1 MEKIKEYIRNN
12 KIRVFSLLI
21 LFVTFIAIFIWTNNN
36 YSVYKSTI
44 AKVIKVSESLD
55 KTEEGPDGRVENYYN
70 QVITAKVKNGEFKG
84 EIVTLK
90 NTYSSSMLKNE
101 KYKKGDD
108 LLVNIRENNGEFT
121 GSISGIKRDKFIVL
135 FIEIFIFTIV
145 VIAGKFGVY
154 TLATLIVN
162 ISAFIYFIRLY
173 ISGKDFMLINLL
185 MIIFFSTVTL
195 LLLGG
200 FSRKNIGAIISTLIT
215 TSLIYLLYK
224 LTIEFTGD
232 LHYELMDYIAGPNDI
247 ENIFLSGVI
256 IGCLG
261 AVMDVS
267 ITINSAVNEIVNS
280 TSSITIKQLIKSIR
294 EIGHDIMGTMINVLM
309 FSYIGGSLAIVILKI
324 INGYNLARMIQFDIS
339 FEIVRFLIGS
349 IGIVAAVPI
358 SALVAVLFF
367 RKGMKKD
374 DTDIGHSI
382 VSIDDSNRGR

>member
-1 MEKIKEYIRNN
+1 MEEAKKYIKSN

-21 LFVTFIAIFIWTNNN
+21 LFIIFVSIFIWTNNN
-36 YSVYKSTI
+36 YSIYKSTI
-44 AKVIKVSESLD
+44 AKVISVSESLD
-55 KTEEGPDGRVENYYN
+55 KTEEGPNGRKENYYN
-70 QVITAKVKNGEFKG
+70 QVITAKVKNGEFEG

-90 NTYSSSMLKNE
+90 NTYSSSVLKDE

-108 LLVNIRENNGEFT
+108 LFVSVKSNEGLLT
-121 GSISGIKRDKFIVL
+121 GSISGLKRDKFIVL
-135 FIEIFIFTIV
+135 FVEIFIFTIV
-145 VIAGKFGVY
+145 AIAGKFGVY
-154 TLATLIVN
+154 TLATLVVN
-162 ISAFIYFIRLY
+162 ISAFIYFIKLY

-185 MIIFFSTVTL
+185 MIIFFSIVTL

-215 TSLIYLLYK
+215 TSLIYVLYEI
-224 LTIEFTGD
+224 TIKFGGE

-247 ENIFLSGVI
+247 ENIYLSGVI

-280 TSSITIKQLIKSIR
+280 AKSITIKQLIKSIR
-294 EIGHDIMGTMINVLM
+294 EIGYDIMGTMINVLM
-309 FSYIGGSLAIVILKI
+309 FSYIGGSLSIIVLKI
-324 INGYNLARMIQFDIS
+324 INGYSLLKMIQFDIS

-374 DTDIGHSI
+374 DTDISNSVISI
-382 VSIDDSNRGR
+382 NDSNRRR

>member
-21 LFVTFIAIFIWTNNN
+21 LFITFIAIFIWTNNN
-36 YSVYKSTI
+36 YNIYKSTI
-44 AKVIKVSESLD
+44 AKVVSVSESLN

-70 QVITAKVKNGEFKG
+70 QVITAKVKNGELKG

-90 NTYSSSMLKNE
+90 NTYSSSMLKDE

-108 LLVNIRENNGEFT
+108 LFISVNKNDGELT
-121 GSISGIKRDKFIVL
+121 GIISGLKRDKFIVL
-135 FIEIFIFTIV
+135 LIEIFIFTIV
-145 VIAGKFGVY
+145 AVAGKFGVY
-154 TLATLIVN
+154 TLATLVVN

-200 FSRKNIGAIISTLIT
+200 FSRKNIGAILSTLIT
-215 TSLIYLLYK
+215 TSLIYVLYK

-232 LHYELMDYIAGPNDI
+232 LHYELMDYISGPNDI

-280 TSSITIKQLIKSIR
+280 TSSVTLKQLVKSTR

>member
-1 MEKIKEYIRNN
+1 MEKVKKYIRNN

-21 LFVTFIAIFIWTNNN
+21 LFVTSIAIFIWTNNN

-108 LLVNIRENNGEFT
+108 LFVNIRENNGEFT

-145 VIAGKFGVY
+145 VIAGNFGVY

-215 TSLIYLLYK
+215 TSLIYVLYK

-280 TSSITIKQLIKSIR
+280 TKSITIKQLVKSIR

-324 INGYNLARMIQFDIS
+324 INGYSLVRMIQFDIS

-374 DTDIGHSI
+374 DTNIGDSI
-382 VSIDDSNRGR
+382 ISADDSNRGR

>member
-1 MEKIKEYIRNN
+1 MEKTKKYIRNN
-12 KIRVFSLLI
+12 RIKVFSLLI
-21 LFVTFIAIFIWTNNN
+21 LFIIFIAVFIWTNNDYN
-36 YSVYKSTI
+36 IYKSTI
-44 AKVIKVSESLD
+44 AKIINVSESFD
-55 KTEEGPDGRVENYYN
+55 KTEEGPDGREENYYN
-70 QVITAKVKNGEFKG
+70 QVITAKVKNGKFKG

-90 NTYSSSMLKNE
+90 NTYSSSMLKDE

-108 LLVNIRENNGEFT
+108 LFVSIREDNGNFT
-121 GSISGIKRDKFIVL
+121 GSISGVKRDKFIVL
-135 FIEIFIFTIV
+135 LIEIFIFTIV
-145 VIAGKFGVY
+145 SIAGKFGVY

-162 ISAFIYFIRLY
+162 ISAFIYFIKLY
-173 ISGKDFMLINLL
+173 ILGRDFVLINLL

-200 FSRKNIGAIISTLIT
+200 FSRKNVGAIISTLIT
-215 TSLIYLLYK
+215 TSLIYVLYK
-224 LTIEFTGD
+224 LIIELTGD
-232 LHYELMDYIAGPNDI
+232 LHYELMDYISGPNDI

-280 TSSITIKQLIKSIR
+280 KSSVTLKQLVKSIR

-309 FSYIGGSLAIVILKI
+309 FSYIGGSLTIVILKI

-339 FEIVRFLIGS
+339 FEIIRFLIGS

-358 SALVAVLFF
+358 SALVAVLNF

-374 DTDIGHSI
+374 DTDIRNSVISI
-382 VSIDDSNRGR
+382 NDSNSGR

>member
-1 MEKIKEYIRNN
+1 MEKLKKYIRNN

-21 LFVTFIAIFIWTNNN
+21 LFIIFVAVFIWTNNN

-44 AKVIKVSESLD
+44 AKVISVNESFD
-55 KTEEGPDGRVENYYN
+55 KTEEGPDGRKEDYYN
-70 QVITAKVKNGEFKG
+70 QVITAKVKNGKFKG
-84 EIVTLK
+84 ETVTLK
-90 NTYSSSMLKNE
+90 NTYSSSMLKDE
-101 KYKKGDD
+101 KYKKGND
-108 LLVNIRENNGEFT
+108 LFISVNKNDGELT
-121 GSISGIKRDKFIVL
+121 GIISGLKRDKFIVL
-135 FIEIFIFTIV
+135 LIEIFIFTIV
-145 VIAGKFGVY
+145 AVAGKFGVY
-154 TLATLIVN
+154 TLATLVVN

-173 ISGKDFMLINLL
+173 ILGKDFMLINLL

-200 FSRKNIGAIISTLIT
+200 FSRKNIGAILSTLIT
-215 TSLIYLLYK
+215 TSLIYVLYK

-232 LHYELMDYIAGPNDI
+232 LHYELMDYISGPNDI

-280 TSSITIKQLIKSIR
+280 TSSVTLKQLVKSTR

>member
-1 MEKIKEYIRNN
+1 MEKVKKYIRNN

-145 VIAGKFGVY
+145 VIAGNFGVY

-162 ISAFIYFIRLY
+162 ISSFIYFLRLY

-215 TSLIYLLYK
+215 TSLIYVLYK

-280 TSSITIKQLIKSIR
+280 TKSITIKQLVKSIR

-324 INGYNLARMIQFDIS
+324 INGYSLVRMIQFDIS

-374 DTDIGHSI
+374 DTNIGDSI
-382 VSIDDSNRGR
+382 ISADDSNRGR

>member
-1 MEKIKEYIRNN
+1 MEEAKKYIKSN

-21 LFVTFIAIFIWTNNN
+21 LFIIFVSIFIWTNNN
-36 YSVYKSTI
+36 YSIYKSTI
-44 AKVIKVSESLD
+44 VKVISVSESLD
-55 KTEEGPDGRVENYYN
+55 KTDEGPNGRKENYYN

-90 NTYSSSMLKNE
+90 NTYSSSVLKDE

-108 LLVNIRENNGEFT
+108 LFVSVKSNDGSLT
-121 GSISGIKRDKFIVL
+121 GSISGLKRDKFIVL
-135 FIEIFIFTIV
+135 FVEIFIFTIV
-145 VIAGKFGVY
+145 AIAGKFGVY
-154 TLATLIVN
+154 TLATLVVN
-162 ISAFIYFIRLY
+162 ISAFIYFIKLY

-185 MIIFFSTVTL
+185 MIIFFSIVTL

-215 TSLIYLLYK
+215 TSLIYVLYEI
-224 LTIEFTGD
+224 TIKFGGE

-247 ENIFLSGVI
+247 ENIYLSGVI

-280 TSSITIKQLIKSIR
+280 AKSITIKQLIKSIR
-294 EIGHDIMGTMINVLM
+294 EIGYDIMGTMINVLM
-309 FSYIGGSLAIVILKI
+309 FSYIGGSLSIIVLKI
-324 INGYNLARMIQFDIS
+324 INGYSLLKMIQFDIS

-374 DTDIGHSI
+374 DTDISNSVISI
-382 VSIDDSNRGR
+382 NDSNRRR

>member
-1 MEKIKEYIRNN
+1 MEKVKKYIRNN

-21 LFVTFIAIFIWTNNN
+21 LFVTSIAIFIWTNNN

-145 VIAGKFGVY
+145 VIAGNFGVY
-154 TLATLIVN
+154 TLATLFVN

-195 LLLGG
+195 LRLGG

-215 TSLIYLLYK
+215 TSLIYVLYK

-280 TSSITIKQLIKSIR
+280 TKSITIKQLVKSIR

-324 INGYNLARMIQFDIS
+324 INGYSLVRMIQFDIS

-374 DTDIGHSI
+374 DTNIGDSI
-382 VSIDDSNRGR
+382 ISADDSNRGR

>member
-21 LFVTFIAIFIWTNNN
+21 LFITFIAIFIWTNNN
-36 YSVYKSTI
+36 YNIYKSTI
-44 AKVIKVSESLD
+44 AKVVSVSESLN

-70 QVITAKVKNGEFKG
+70 QVITAKVKNGELKG

-90 NTYSSSMLKNE
+90 NTYSSSMLKDE
-101 KYKKGDD
+101 KYKKGND
-108 LLVNIRENNGEFT
+108 LFISVNKNDGELT
-121 GSISGIKRDKFIVL
+121 GIISGLKRDKFIVL
-135 FIEIFIFTIV
+135 LIEIFIFTIV
-145 VIAGKFGVY
+145 AVAGKFGVY
-154 TLATLIVN
+154 TLATLVVN

-173 ISGKDFMLINLL
+173 ILGKDFMLINLL

-200 FSRKNIGAIISTLIT
+200 FSRKNIGAILSTLIT
-215 TSLIYLLYK
+215 TSLIYVLYK

-232 LHYELMDYIAGPNDI
+232 LHYELMDYISGPNDI

>member
-1 MEKIKEYIRNN
+1 MEKVKKYIRNN

-145 VIAGKFGVY
+145 VIAGNFGVY

-215 TSLIYLLYK
+215 TSLIYVLYK

-280 TSSITIKQLIKSIR
+280 TKSITIKQLVKSIR

-324 INGYNLARMIQFDIS
+324 INGYSLVRMIQFDIS

-374 DTDIGHSI
+374 DTNIGDSI
-382 VSIDDSNRGR
+382 ISADDSNRGR

>member
-1 MEKIKEYIRNN
+1 MEKVKKYIRNN

-21 LFVTFIAIFIWTNNN
+21 LFVTSIAIFIWTNNN

-108 LLVNIRENNGEFT
+108 LLVNIRENKGEFT

-145 VIAGKFGVY
+145 DIAGNFGVY

-215 TSLIYLLYK
+215 TSLIYVLYK

-280 TSSITIKQLIKSIR
+280 TKSITIKQLVKSIR

-324 INGYNLARMIQFDIS
+324 INGYSLVRMIQFDIS

-374 DTDIGHSI
+374 DTNIGDSI
-382 VSIDDSNRGR
+382 ISADDSNRGR

>member
-1 MEKIKEYIRNN
+1 MEKLKKYIRNN

-21 LFVTFIAIFIWTNNN
+21 LFIIFVAVFIWTNNN

-44 AKVIKVSESLD
+44 AKVISVNESFD
-55 KTEEGPDGRVENYYN
+55 KTEEGPDGRKEDYYN
-70 QVITAKVKNGEFKG
+70 QVITAKVKNGKFKG
-84 EIVTLK
+84 ETVTLK
-90 NTYSSSMLKNE
+90 NTYSSSMLKDE
-101 KYKKGDD
+101 KYKKGND
-108 LLVNIRENNGEFT
+108 LFISVNKNDGELT
-121 GSISGIKRDKFIVL
+121 GIISGLKRDKFIVL
-135 FIEIFIFTIV
+135 LIEIFIFTIV
-145 VIAGKFGVY
+145 AVAGKFGVY
-154 TLATLIVN
+154 TLATLVVN

-173 ISGKDFMLINLL
+173 ILGKDFMLINLL

-215 TSLIYLLYK
+215 TSLIYILYK

>member
-1 MEKIKEYIRNN
+1 MEEAKKYIKSN

-21 LFVTFIAIFIWTNNN
+21 LFIIFVSIFIWTNNN
-36 YSVYKSTI
+36 YSIYKSTI
-44 AKVIKVSESLD
+44 AKVISVSESLD
-55 KTEEGPDGRVENYYN
+55 KTEEGPNGRKENYYN

-90 NTYSSSMLKNE
+90 NTYSSSVLKDE
-101 KYKKGDD
+101 KYKKDDD
-108 LLVNIRENNGEFT
+108 LFVSVKSNEGLLT
-121 GSISGIKRDKFIVL
+121 GSISGLKRDKFIVL
-135 FIEIFIFTIV
+135 FVEIFIFTIV
-145 VIAGKFGVY
+145 AIAGKFGVY
-154 TLATLIVN
+154 TLATLVVN
-162 ISAFIYFIRLY
+162 ISAFIYFIKLY

-185 MIIFFSTVTL
+185 MIIFFSIVTL

-215 TSLIYLLYK
+215 TSLIYVLYEI
-224 LTIEFTGD
+224 TIKFGGE

-247 ENIFLSGVI
+247 ENIYLSGVI

-280 TSSITIKQLIKSIR
+280 AKSITIKQLIKSIR
-294 EIGHDIMGTMINVLM
+294 EIGYDIMGTMINVLM
-309 FSYIGGSLAIVILKI
+309 FSYIGGSLSIIVLKI
-324 INGYNLARMIQFDIS
+324 INGYSLLKMIQFDIS

-374 DTDIGHSI
+374 DTDISNSVISI
-382 VSIDDSNRGR
+382 NDSNRRR

>member
-1 MEKIKEYIRNN
+1 MEKLKKYIRNN
-12 KIRVFSLLI
+12 KMRVFSLLI
-21 LFVTFIAIFIWTNNN
+21 LFIIFVAVFIWTNNN
-36 YSVYKSTI
+36 YSIYKSTI
-44 AKVIKVSESLD
+44 AKVISVSESLD
-55 KTEEGPDGRVENYYN
+55 KTEEGPDGRKENYYN
-70 QVITAKVKNGEFKG
+70 QIITAKVKNGNFKG
-84 EIVTLK
+84 ETVTLK
-90 NTYSSSMLKNE
+90 NTYSSSVLTNE

-108 LLVNIRENNGEFT
+108 LFISVKNNDGEFI
-121 GSISGIKRDKFIVL
+121 GIISGIKRDKFIVL
-135 FIEIFIFTIV
+135 LIQVFIFTIV
-145 VIAGKFGVY
+145 AIAGKFGMC
-154 TLATLIVN
+154 TLATLVVN
-162 ISAFIYFIRLY
+162 IFTFIYFIRLY
-173 ISGKDFMLINLL
+173 ILGKDFMLINLL

-215 TSLIYLLYK
+215 TSLIYVLYK
-224 LTIEFTGD
+224 LTIEFGGD

-261 AVMDVS
+261 AIMDVS

-280 TSSITIKQLIKSIR
+280 AKSITINQLVKSIR

-309 FSYIGGSLAIVILKI
+309 FSYIGGSLSIVILKI
-324 INGYNLARMIQFDIS
+324 INGYNLVRMIQFDIS

-374 DTDIGHSI
+374 DTDINHI
-382 VSIDDSNRGR
+382 VISTNDSNWRR

>member
-1 MEKIKEYIRNN
+1 MEKVKKYIRNN

-145 VIAGKFGVY
+145 VIAGNFGVY

-215 TSLIYLLYK
+215 TSVIYVLYK

-280 TSSITIKQLIKSIR
+280 TKSITIKQLVKSIR

-324 INGYNLARMIQFDIS
+324 INGYSLVRMIQFDIS

-358 SALVAVLFF
+358 SALVAVLFS

-374 DTDIGHSI
+374 DTNIGDSI
-382 VSIDDSNRGR
+382 ISADDSNRGR

>member
-1 MEKIKEYIRNN
+1 MEEAKKYIKSN

-21 LFVTFIAIFIWTNNN
+21 LFIIFVSIFIWTNNN
-36 YSVYKSTI
+36 YSIYKSTI
-44 AKVIKVSESLD
+44 VKVISVSESLD
-55 KTEEGPDGRVENYYN
+55 KTDEGPNGRKENYYN

-90 NTYSSSMLKNE
+90 NTYSSSVLKDE

-108 LLVNIRENNGEFT
+108 LFVSVKSNEGLLT
-121 GSISGIKRDKFIVL
+121 GSISGLKRDKFIVL
-135 FIEIFIFTIV
+135 FVEIFIFTIV
-145 VIAGKFGVY
+145 AIAGKFGVY
-154 TLATLIVN
+154 TLATLVVN
-162 ISAFIYFIRLY
+162 ISAFIYFIKLY

-185 MIIFFSTVTL
+185 MIIFFSIVTL

-215 TSLIYLLYK
+215 TSLIYVLYEI
-224 LTIEFTGD
+224 TIKFGGE

-247 ENIFLSGVI
+247 ENIYLSGVI

-280 TSSITIKQLIKSIR
+280 AKSITIKQLIKSIR
-294 EIGHDIMGTMINVLM
+294 EIGYDIMGTMINVLM
-309 FSYIGGSLAIVILKI
+309 FSYIGGSLSIIVLKI
-324 INGYNLARMIQFDIS
+324 INGYSLLKMIQFDIS

-374 DTDIGHSI
+374 DTDISNSVISI
-382 VSIDDSNRGR
+382 NDSNRRR

>member
-1 MEKIKEYIRNN
+1 MEKLKKYIRNN

-21 LFVTFIAIFIWTNNN
+21 LFIIFAAVFIWSNNN
-36 YSVYKSTI
+36 YSIYKSTI
-44 AKVIKVSESLD
+44 AKVISVSESFE
-55 KTEEGPDGRVENYYN
+55 KTEEGPDGRKENYYN
-70 QVITAKVKNGEFKG
+70 QIITAEVKNGRFKG
-84 EIVTLK
+84 KTVILK
-90 NTYSSSMLKNE
+90 NTYSLSVLKDE

-108 LLVNIRENNGEFT
+108 LFINVRENNGEFT
-121 GSISGIKRDKFIVL
+121 GNISGLKRDKFIVL
-135 FIEIFIFTIV
+135 LIEVFIFTIV
-145 VIAGKFGVY
+145 AIAGKFGVY
-154 TLATLIVN
+154 TLATLVVN

-173 ISGKDFMLINLL
+173 IFGKEFVLINLL
-185 MIIFFSTVTL
+185 MIIFFSTITL

-215 TSLIYLLYK
+215 TSLIYVLYK
-224 LTIEFTGD
+224 LTIKYGGD

-280 TSSITIKQLIKSIR
+280 TKDITVKQLVRSIR

-309 FSYIGGSLAIVILKI
+309 FSYIGGSLSIVILKI
-324 INGYNLARMIQFDIS
+324 INGYNLLRLVQFDIS

-367 RKGMKKD
+367 RKGMRKD
-374 DTDIGHSI
+374 DTDISHSVI
-382 VSIDDSNRGR
+382 STNDSNRGR

>member
-1 MEKIKEYIRNN
+1 MEKVKKYIRNN

-108 LLVNIRENNGEFT
+108 LFVNIRENNGEFT

-145 VIAGKFGVY
+145 VIAGNFGVY

-215 TSLIYLLYK
+215 TSLIYVLYK

-280 TSSITIKQLIKSIR
+280 TKSITIKQLVKSIR

-309 FSYIGGSLAIVILKI
+309 FTYIGVSLAIVI
-324 INGYNLARMIQFDIS
+324 
-339 FEIVRFLIGS
+339 
-349 IGIVAAVPI
+349 
-358 SALVAVLFF
+358 
-367 RKGMKKD
+367 
-374 DTDIGHSI
+374 
-382 VSIDDSNRGR
+382 

>member
-1 MEKIKEYIRNN
+1 MKKLKKYIRNN
-12 KIRVFSLLI
+12 KMRVFSLLI
-21 LFVTFIAIFIWTNNN
+21 LFIIFVAVFIWTNNN
-36 YSVYKSTI
+36 YSIYKSTI
-44 AKVIKVSESLD
+44 AKVISVSESLD
-55 KTEEGPDGRVENYYN
+55 KTEEGPDGRKENYYN
-70 QVITAKVKNGEFKG
+70 QIITAKVKNGNFKG
-84 EIVTLK
+84 ETVTLK
-90 NTYSSSMLKNE
+90 NTYSSSVLTNE

-108 LLVNIRENNGEFT
+108 LFISVKNNDGEFT
-121 GSISGIKRDKFIVL
+121 GIISGIKRDKFIVL
-135 FIEIFIFTIV
+135 LIQVFIFTIV
-145 VIAGKFGVY
+145 AIAGKFGMC
-154 TLATLIVN
+154 TLATLVVN
-162 ISAFIYFIRLY
+162 IFTFIYFIRLY
-173 ISGKDFMLINLL
+173 ILGKDFMLINLL

-215 TSLIYLLYK
+215 TSLIYVLYK
-224 LTIEFTGD
+224 LTIEFGGD

-261 AVMDVS
+261 AIMDVS

-280 TSSITIKQLIKSIR
+280 AKSITINQLVKSIR

-309 FSYIGGSLAIVILKI
+309 FSYIGGSLSIVILKI
-324 INGYNLARMIQFDIS
+324 INGYNLVRMIQFDIS

-374 DTDIGHSI
+374 DTDINHI
-382 VSIDDSNRGR
+382 VISTNDSNWRR

>member
-1 MEKIKEYIRNN
+1 MEKLKKYIRNN

-21 LFVTFIAIFIWTNNN
+21 LFIIFVAVFIWTNNN

-44 AKVIKVSESLD
+44 AKVISVNESLD
-55 KTEEGPDGRVENYYN
+55 KTEEGPDGRKEDYYN
-70 QVITAKVKNGEFKG
+70 QVITAKVKNGKFKG
-84 EIVTLK
+84 ETVTLK
-90 NTYSSSMLKNE
+90 NTYSSSMLKDE

-108 LLVNIRENNGEFT
+108 LFISVNKNDGELT
-121 GSISGIKRDKFIVL
+121 GIISGLKRDKFIVL
-135 FIEIFIFTIV
+135 LIEIFIFTIV
-145 VIAGKFGVY
+145 AVAGKFGVY
-154 TLATLIVN
+154 TLATLVVN

-200 FSRKNIGAIISTLIT
+200 FSRKNIGAILSTLIT
-215 TSLIYLLYK
+215 TSLIYVLYK